1 MFLEYLYGD
10 QTVHSVLPA
19 VSSAYAAH
27 NSFTFKIVKR
37 VSDGAIDLGQEKI
50 VRHTIRSVTEVKS
63 NQFW

>member
-1 MFLEYLYGD
+1 MEIKRYIQFYQRYL
-10 QTVHSVLPA
+10 
-19 VSSAYAAH
+19 AH
-27 NSFTFKIVKR
+27 MPPTISFTFKIVKR

>member
-19 VSSAYAAH
+19 VSSASAAH
-27 NSFTFKIVKR
+27 NTFKIIKR

-50 VRHTIRSVTEVKS
+50 VRHTVRSVTEVKS